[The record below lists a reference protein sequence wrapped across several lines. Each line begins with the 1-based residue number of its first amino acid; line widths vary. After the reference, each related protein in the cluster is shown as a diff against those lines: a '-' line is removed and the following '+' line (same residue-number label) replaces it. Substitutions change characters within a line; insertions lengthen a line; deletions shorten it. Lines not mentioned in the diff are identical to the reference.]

1 MMAPEDLGR
10 LIDDHAA
17 ALVLYARQWTSAPED
32 VVQEAL
38 VKLAAAR
45 VAREHAVGWLF
56 TTVRRAAISAARS
69 DRRRRV
75 HEARAAARTVSW
87 FVPTEG
93 AGLDAARAAEALATL
108 PLDEREAIIAHLWGG
123 LTFEQIGP
131 LIGVSPATAFR
142 RYQSGLAAL
151 RTQMGEPC
159 PNPSTIRT

>member
-32 VVQEAL
+32 VVQDSF
-38 VKLAAAR
+38 VKLADRRIAP
-45 VAREHAVGWLF
+45 EHAVGWLF

-75 HEARAAARTVSW
+75 HETRAAARTASW

-93 AGLDAARAAEALATL
+93 AGLDAARAAEALAAL

-131 LIGVSPATAFR
+131 LIGLSPATAFR
-142 RYQSGLAAL
+142 RYQSGLATL
-151 RTQMGEPC
+151 RTQMGESC